1 VTRHGE
7 LADGRFFDPRS
18 KKSFQ
23 YDHLRKV
30 RTNYKYLYLISQL
43 FRKHVIRCVYSIFIV
58 IK

>member
-1 VTRHGE
+1 MTRHGE

-30 RTNYKYLYLISQL
+30 RVNYKYLNL
-43 FRKHVIRCVYSIFIV
+43 FLYSCTVVQFV
-58 IK
+58 VRTVEF